1 MTVQGRE
8 YTMVH
13 RSIVV
18 IAIVTGFGLAGCSS
32 DVPEAAETSVATVST
47 KAVEWPA
54 HSTSFGRAK
63 DMQGQSAPS
72 FVVDSWIANE
82 ATVDNRVRVVEF
94 WATWCPPCRRS
105 IPHLNEMA
113 KEFGD
118 SVAFV
123 SVSAEA
129 PEKIRAFMKKNP
141 MNYGVAYDPQKR
153 MQKAVNCSA
162 IPLAIVISSD
172 GVVRWQGNP
181 LRLKSEDIAAVVKA
195 DASRGRN

>member
-1 MTVQGRE
+1 MI
-8 YTMVH
+8 H
-13 RSIVV
+13 RSIALVAMV
-18 IAIVTGFGLAGCSS
+18 AGVYLVGCSS
-32 DVPEAAETSVATVST
+32 DVPDTGETSVATIST
-47 KAVEWPA
+47 KAVQWPA

-63 DMQGQSAPS
+63 DMQGESAPG
-72 FVVDSWIANE
+72 FVVDSWVANE
-82 ATVDNRVRVVEF
+82 VVVDNKVRVVEF

-123 SVSAEA
+123 GVSAEA
-129 PEKIRAFMKKNP
+129 PEKIRTFMKKTP
-141 MNYGVAYDPQKR
+141 MNYGVACDPQKR

-162 IPLAIVISSD
+162 IPLALVISSD

-181 LRLKSEDIAAVVKA
+181 IRLKSEDIAAVVKA
-195 DASRGRN
+195 DASRRRN